1 MLGCHVELV
10 FIDEDGGN
18 AAQIKWPDE
27 DEQCT
32 RHQILVAPVRTV
44 TAASRRGRAG
54 EATTISVFSA
64 ATISITSVLWFTS
77 ERGKVADKYQAYTK
91 ARAEGWWIAIGHI
104 ENVAKT
110 LIEHG
115 TITGD
120 ISTVF
125 PQRAVPAVLKLLNQ

>member
-1 MLGCHVELV
+1 VAANAVIAHMLGCRVERV

-32 RHQILVAPVRTV
+32 RHQILVTPVRTV

-54 EATTISVFSA
+54 EATTISVFFSGDHFDN
-64 ATISITSVLWFTS
+64 ITTLIYKLH
-77 ERGKVADKYQAYTK
+77 ERGKVADKYQAYMK
-91 ARAEGWWIAIGHI
+91 ARAEALVDRYWRHI

-110 LIEHG
+110 LIE
-115 TITGD
+115 
-120 ISTVF
+120 
-125 PQRAVPAVLKLLNQ
+125 PAP